1 MLFLTRLFGG
11 TGDLERQFEFVLN
24 GWINVSKFR
33 RLEHDKDPIAGDRDG
48 TCNMTIRNKPI
59 KKALHGLPWFT
70 TVKGGAYVLLPGL
83 RALRSLGNALSAR
96 ITRIRL
102 CRAGSLHMK
111 LRVPAWRDTLGKD
124 AVAGL
129 VLGVES
135 VPDGLAAGLLAGVN
149 PLAGLYAYLFGT
161 IGGSFFTGS
170 AFMAVQATGAMAIV
184 VADVPAVH
192 SADDPARALFTLSVL
207 TGVVMLAAGLLRLGS
222 VLRFVSNAVMV
233 GFISAVGVNIIL
245 GQLANLTGYK
255 AEGANR
261 VVRAI
266 NTLVHPGE
274 LHLQSLAIGVVTV
287 ALILVLERTRLGP
300 LGLVLAVIVAS
311 AGVAVLGWHGVA
323 TVGELSKIPR
333 ALPLPEVP
341 MLRLVPSLV
350 IPAVSLAFVGL
361 IQGAAIS
368 ASFPNPDGRYP
379 DASRDFIGQG
389 AANVIAGIFRG
400 MPVGGSMS
408 ATSLNK
414 SAGARSRIALMIAG
428 VVMAVVILAFAGLV
442 GHIAMPA
449 LAGLL
454 ILVGFRTIKPD
465 DLRSVWKTGTVQKA
479 VLATTFVLTMVI
491 PLQYAVLAGVG
502 LSAILHVV
510 RQSNQIT
517 IKRWRLDPDGNLIET
532 DPPAQLPA
540 NEVVVL
546 QPYGSL
552 FFAAAPVLESQ
563 LPAPADAGTGN
574 SVVILRLRGRTDLG
588 TTFMDVLRR
597 YAQTL
602 TANGSKLVIVSAS
615 ERIQEQLRVTGVTDL
630 ITSENIYTGDERVGA
645 TLKRAYADAT
655 AWIEHNQH
663 ATGTD
668 TR

>member
-1 MLFLTRLFGG
+1 
-11 TGDLERQFEFVLN
+11 
-24 GWINVSKFR
+24 
-33 RLEHDKDPIAGDRDG
+33 
-48 TCNMTIRNKPI
+48 
-59 KKALHGLPWFT
+59 
-70 TVKGGAYVLLPGL
+70 
-83 RALRSLGNALSAR
+83 
-96 ITRIRL
+96 
-102 CRAGSLHMK
+102 MK
-111 LRVPAWRDTLGKD
+111 LRVPVRRDTLRKD

-161 IGGSFFTGS
+161 IGGSLFTSS

-184 VADVPAVH
+184 IADVPAVH
-192 SADDPARALFTLSVL
+192 SADDPSRALFTLSVL
-207 TGVVMLAAGLLRLGS
+207 TGVVMLAAGFLRLGS

-255 AEGANR
+255 AAGANR
-261 VVRAI
+261 VIRAV
-266 NTLVHPGE
+266 NTLAHPGE
-274 LHLQSLAIGVVTV
+274 LHLQSLAIGVLTI
-287 ALILVLERTRLGP
+287 ALILVLERTKAGP
-300 LGLVLAVIVAS
+300 LGLVLAVIITS
-311 AGVAVLGWHGVA
+311 AGVAALGWGGVA
-323 TVGELSKIPR
+323 TVRELSEVPR
-333 ALPLPEVP
+333 ALPLPEAP

-361 IQGAAIS
+361 VQGAAIS
-368 ASFPNPDGRYP
+368 AGFPNPDGRYP

-400 MPVGGSMS
+400 MAVGGSMS
-408 ATSLNK
+408 ATSLNRA
-414 SAGARSRIALMIAG
+414 AGARSRIALMIASA
-428 VVMAVVILAFAGLV
+428 VMAVVIIAFAGLV

-454 ILVGFRTIKPD
+454 MLVGYRTIKPD
-465 DLRSVWKTGTVQKA
+465 DLRSVWKTGAVQKA
-479 VLATTFVLTMVI
+479 VLATSFALTMVI

-502 LSAILHVV
+502 LSVILHVV
-510 RQSNQIT
+510 RQSNQVT

-540 NEVVVL
+540 GEVVAL

-563 LPAPADAGTGN
+563 LPAAAAISLN

-597 YAQTL
+597 YAQAL
-602 TANGSKLVIVSAS
+602 TAAGSKLVIVSAS

-630 ITSENIYTGDERVGA
+630 ISPQDIYAGDDRVGA
-645 TLKRAYADAT
+645 TLKHAYADAT
-655 AWIEHNQH
+655 AWIERNQP

-668 TR
+668 AR

>member
-1 MLFLTRLFGG
+1 
-11 TGDLERQFEFVLN
+11 
-24 GWINVSKFR
+24 
-33 RLEHDKDPIAGDRDG
+33 
-48 TCNMTIRNKPI
+48 
-59 KKALHGLPWFT
+59 
-70 TVKGGAYVLLPGL
+70 
-83 RALRSLGNALSAR
+83 
-96 ITRIRL
+96 
-102 CRAGSLHMK
+102 MK
-111 LRVPAWRDTLGKD
+111 LRVPVRRDTLRKD

-161 IGGSFFTGS
+161 IGGSLFTS
-170 AFMAVQATGAMAIV
+170 STFMAVQATGAMAIV
-184 VADVPAVH
+184 IADVPAVH

-207 TGVVMLAAGLLRLGS
+207 TGVVMLAAGFLRLGS

-261 VVRAI
+261 VVRAV
-266 NTLVHPGE
+266 NTVIHPGE
-274 LHLQSLAIGVVTV
+274 FHLQSLAIGIVTV
-287 ALILVLERTRLGP
+287 VLILVLERTRAGP
-300 LGLVLAVIVAS
+300 LGLVLAVIVTSAS
-311 AGVAVLGWHGVA
+311 VAVLGWGGVA
-323 TVGELSKIPR
+323 TVGELSEVPR

-350 IPAVSLAFVGL
+350 VPAVSLAFVGL
-361 IQGAAIS
+361 VQGAAIS
-368 ASFPNPDGRYP
+368 AGFPNPDGRYP

-414 SAGARSRIALMIAG
+414 AAGARSRIALMIAG
-428 VVMAVVILAFAGLV
+428 VVMAVVILAFADLV

-454 ILVGFRTIKPD
+454 MLVGFRTIKPD
-465 DLRSVWKTGTVQKA
+465 DLRSVWKTGTVQKM
-479 VLATTFVLTMVI
+479 VLVTSFALTMII

-502 LSAILHVV
+502 LSVILHVV
-510 RQSNQIT
+510 RQSNQVT

-532 DPPAQLPA
+532 DPPTQLPVG
-540 NEVVVL
+540 EVVAL

-563 LPAPADAGTGN
+563 LPAPAATSVN

-597 YAQTL
+597 YAQAL
-602 TANGSKLVIVSAS
+602 TAVGSKLVIVSAS

-630 ITSENIYTGDERVGA
+630 IAPHDIYAGDERVGA

-655 AWIEHNQH
+655 SWIEHNQP

-668 TR
+668 AR

>member
-1 MLFLTRLFGG
+1 
-11 TGDLERQFEFVLN
+11 
-24 GWINVSKFR
+24 
-33 RLEHDKDPIAGDRDG
+33 
-48 TCNMTIRNKPI
+48 
-59 KKALHGLPWFT
+59 
-70 TVKGGAYVLLPGL
+70 
-83 RALRSLGNALSAR
+83 
-96 ITRIRL
+96 
-102 CRAGSLHMK
+102 MK
-111 LRVPAWRDTLGKD
+111 LRIPVRRDTLRKD

-161 IGGSFFTGS
+161 IGGSLFTSS

-184 VADVPAVH
+184 IADVPAVH
-192 SADDPARALFTLSVL
+192 SADDPARALFTLSML
-207 TGVVMLAAGLLRLGS
+207 TGVVMLAAGFLRLGS

-261 VVRAI
+261 VVRAV
-266 NTLVHPGE
+266 NTVIHPGE
-274 LHLQSLAIGVVTV
+274 LHLQSLAIGIVTV
-287 ALILVLERTRLGP
+287 ALILLLERTRTGP
-300 LGLVLAVIVAS
+300 LGLVLAVIITS
-311 AGVAVLGWHGVA
+311 AGVAVLGWGGIA
-323 TVGELSKIPR
+323 TVGELSEIPR
-333 ALPLPEVP
+333 SLPLPEAP
-341 MLRLVPSLV
+341 MLRLVPSLL
-350 IPAVSLAFVGL
+350 IPAASLAFVGL
-361 IQGAAIS
+361 VQGAAIS
-368 ASFPNPDGRYP
+368 AGFPNPDGRYP

-414 SAGARSRIALMIAG
+414 AAGARSRIALVIAG
-428 VVMAVVILAFAGLV
+428 AVMAVVILAFAGLV
-442 GHIAMPA
+442 GHIALPA

-454 ILVGFRTIKPD
+454 MLVGFRTIKPD
-465 DLRSVWKTGTVQKA
+465 DLRSVWETGTVQKM
-479 VLATTFVLTMVI
+479 VLVTSFALTMII

-502 LSAILHVV
+502 LSVILHVV
-510 RQSNQIT
+510 RQSNQVT

-540 NEVVVL
+540 GEVVAL

-563 LPAPADAGTGN
+563 LPALTAASLN

-597 YAQTL
+597 YAEAL
-602 TANGSKLVIVSAS
+602 TAASSKLVIVSAS
-615 ERIQEQLRVTGVTDL
+615 ERIQEQLRVTGVTGPISSQD
-630 ITSENIYTGDERVGA
+630 IYAGDERVGA

-655 AWIEHNQH
+655 SWIEHNQP

-668 TR
+668 AR